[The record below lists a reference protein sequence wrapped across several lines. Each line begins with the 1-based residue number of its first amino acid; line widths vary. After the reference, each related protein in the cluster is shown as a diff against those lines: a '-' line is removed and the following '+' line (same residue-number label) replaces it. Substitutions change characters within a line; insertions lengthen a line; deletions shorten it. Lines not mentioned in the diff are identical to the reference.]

1 MILAAC
7 FTLRGHGTHIDFNT
21 VVFVSGLKDFP
32 SNYARAFSVTSVSE
46 E

>member
-7 FTLRGHGTHIDFNT
+7 FTERSWHTYRFT

-32 SNYARAFSVTSVSE
+32 ANARAFSVNSVFE
-46 E
+46 A

>member
-1 MILAAC
+1 MEILTISRALQTKPITTA
-7 FTLRGHGTHIDFNT
+7 
-21 VVFVSGLKDFP
+21 VFVSGLKDFP